1 MIYKRFSL
9 EYNQYY
15 ELTSLLNNVARYY
28 NYDAQNGVV
37 YVYKALGDGYNS
49 NIYGLTS
56 DITAVSNHSDYQ
68 EREGTEFVYVKLPVI
83 QEHIDEDTLVKRGRI
98 SGRLEFSLE
107 DEIKLKNLRHILD
120 PLLKLVCNCDLEQYL
135 DYLRALDEFRQLIN
149 NKQSISNRVSQYTR
163 LTKDIE
169 IVGVYAAINNL
180 LRKRSTLTVNNIYDA
195 MRGHSNRYDRSK
207 SLLNYKKGIQLLE
220 QIN

>member
-1 MIYKRFSL
+1 MVYKRISV

-28 NYDAQNGVV
+28 NNEAHNGVV
-37 YVYKALGDGYNS
+37 YAYKDLGDGYNS
-49 NIYGLTS
+49 SIVCLTS
-56 DITAVSNHSDYQ
+56 DITAASNHSNYQ
-68 EREGTEFVYVKLPVI
+68 ESAGEEFVYVKLPVI
-83 QEHIDEDTLVKRGRI
+83 QGHIDEDTLVTRGRT

-107 DEIKLKNLRHILD
+107 DEIKLKSFRHILD
-120 PLLKLVCNCDLEQYL
+120 PVLKLVYNCDLEQYL

-169 IVGVYAAINNL
+169 IVGVYASVNNL
-180 LRKRSTLTVNNIYDA
+180 LRKRSSLNIIDVHNA
-195 MRGHSNRYDRSK
+195 MRDRSNGYDRSK